1 MALDESTK
9 QDVVIDREGYKVL
22 MDPQISR
29 LVEKTGGLV
38 IDYISE
44 EDRRGFTVRM
54 TAAGDCSSEGCSGCG

>member
-29 LVEKTGGLV
+29 LVEQTGGLE
-38 IDYISE
+38 IDYISQ
-44 EDRRGFTVRM
+44 EDRRGFTIRM
-54 TAAGDCSSEGCSGCG
+54 TSSGDCSSEGCSGCG